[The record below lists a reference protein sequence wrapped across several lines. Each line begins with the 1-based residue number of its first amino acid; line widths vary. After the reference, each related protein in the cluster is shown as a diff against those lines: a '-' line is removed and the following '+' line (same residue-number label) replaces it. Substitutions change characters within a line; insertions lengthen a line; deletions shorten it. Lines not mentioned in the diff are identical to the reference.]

1 MVNEKRRHIVAT
13 IKPWNEKLF
22 KEKISKFP
30 GVWKLINNSNGLKF
44 KIISQFNPR
53 YIFFIHWSSKVP
65 KEITD
70 NFECVCF
77 HMTDLPYGRGGSP
90 LQNLIARGHTE
101 TVISA
106 IRMVQEID
114 AGSVYYK
121 RPLSLVGN
129 AEEILVRAGQNIA
142 DMIHELIEKEPE
154 PVPQQGKTVIFKR
167 RCPWESRIPEDANLE
182 KAFDWIRMLD
192 AQGYP
197 PAFVTVGNL
206 RIEFKRAAL
215 RYNVVEA
222 NARITLVS
230 EEKQK
235 NDSKQKKYSNCG
247 CSS

>member
-1 MVNEKRRHIVAT
+1 MYEKKETMVNEKRRYIVAT

-22 KEKISKFP
+22 EEKISKLP
-30 GVWKLINNSNGLKF
+30 GVWKLVNDPDEFEF
-44 KIISQFNPR
+44 KIISEFNPW
-53 YIFFIHWSSKVP
+53 YIFFIHWSNKVH

-90 LQNLIARGHTE
+90 LQNLIARGRTE

-114 AGSVYYK
+114 AGPVYYK

-129 AEEILVRAGQNIA
+129 AEEIFIRAGQIIA
-142 DMIHELIEKEPE
+142 GMIHELIEKEPE
-154 PVPQQGKTVIFKR
+154 LLPQQGKIVIFNQR
-167 RCPWESRIPEDANLE
+167 HPCESAIPEDANLE
-182 KAFDWIRMLD
+182 KTFDWIRMLD

-206 RIEFKRAAL
+206 RIEFKRAAF
-215 RYNVVEA
+215 RYDVVEA
-222 NARITLVS
+222 DARITLVS
-230 EEKQK
+230 
-235 NDSKQKKYSNCG
+235 KKK
-247 CSS
+247 

>member
-1 MVNEKRRHIVAT
+1 MYQKKETMVNEKRRYIVAT

-22 KEKISKFP
+22 EEKISKLP
-30 GVWKLINNSNGLKF
+30 GVWKLVNDPDELKF
-44 KIISQFNPR
+44 KIISEFNPR
-53 YIFFIHWSSKVP
+53 YIFFIHWSNKVP
-65 KEITD
+65 KETID
-70 NFECVCF
+70 NSECVCF

-129 AEEILVRAGQNIA
+129 AEEIFIRAGQNIA

-167 RCPWESRIPEDANLE
+167 RCPQESRIPKDANLE

-222 NARITLVS
+222 DARITLVS
-230 EEKQK
+230 
-235 NDSKQKKYSNCG
+235 KKK
-247 CSS
+247 